1 MSSLRFLLDTN
12 ILSEPLKPQPSQAV
26 IQKITENQ
34 QSIAT
39 ASVVYHEIYY
49 GMASLPDSRKRRAIA
64 AYLQDEVLAK
74 LPILSYT
81 TEAAQWH
88 AIARAKLRQVGLID

>member
-12 ILSEPLKPQPSQAV
+12 ILSEPLKPQPNQSV
-26 IQKITENQ
+26 IQKIQENQ
-34 QSIAT
+34 RYIAT

-49 GMASLPDSRKRRAIA
+49 GMASLPDSHRRRAIA

-74 LPILSYT
+74 LRNIPI
-81 TEAAQWH
+81 A
-88 AIARAKLRQVGLID
+88 